1 MAEIIAALLL
11 LSGAAISLIAAIGV
25 ARLPDA
31 FLRMHAATKAG
42 VVGAGLTLLGVGFAF
57 DTGEAWFRVTLIV
70 AFLLVTVPI
79 SSHALGRAA
88 YIGGAPMWSG
98 TVMDDLK
105 GVLPRHAIDTDTA
118 AQQAIAMPVGASG
131 ASTAPRPDPVAAAA
145 PRRMLLALADGPGAA
160 AALRAA
166 LEVAAGP
173 RTEITLL
180 SLLCTPSLNQTGPMP
195 VGGAHFARRLVE
207 ARFATAREAAASL
220 ATQMETHCQ
229 TQGYHFRMRHE
240 EGDASALLAHAATH
254 HDLTVLPRGTWF
266 DQAQALDAGYAA
278 QRSARVALPG
288 LLLTAPDFSMPGALH
303 FLHEGDLASSEA
315 LKRFLG
321 LGFLVH
327 LPLTITGLDLDGAE
341 VALDEA
347 VALAAARER
356 PVHRGPALLHPDRPV
371 PLPAFTGGALAI
383 IPERSSSGREAWR
396 SLREM
401 EASVLLA

>member
-1 MAEIIAALLL
+1 MSEIVAAILL
-11 LSGAAISLIAAIGV
+11 LSGATISLIAAIGV

-42 VVGAGLTLLGVGFAF
+42 VVGAGLTLLGVAFAF

-70 AFLLVTVPI
+70 IFLLVTVPI

-88 YIGGAPMWSG
+88 YVGGAPMWSG
-98 TVMDDLK
+98 TVMDELK
-105 GVLPRHAIDTDTA
+105 GVLPRHSIDADPE
-118 AQQAIAMPVGASG
+118 AQRAIAMPVGATGPETG
-131 ASTAPRPDPVAAAA
+131 ARPDPHAAAA

-160 AALRAA
+160 ASLCAA

-173 RTEITLL
+173 RTEVTLL

-195 VGGAHFARRLVE
+195 VGGAHFGRRLVE
-207 ARFATAREAAASL
+207 GRFAKAREAAASL
-220 ATQMETHCQ
+220 ATQMETFCQ
-229 TQGYHFRMRHE
+229 TKGYHFRMRHE
-240 EGDASALLAHAATH
+240 EGDAGTLLGHAATH

-266 DQAQALDAGYAA
+266 DHAQALEEGYAA
-278 QRSARVALPG
+278 QRSARVSLPG
-288 LLLTAPDFSMPGALH
+288 LLLAAPDFAMPGALH

-321 LGFLVH
+321 LSFLAH
-327 LPLTITGLDLDGAE
+327 LPLTITGLDLDGADA
-341 VALDEA
+341 ALEEA

-356 PVHRGPALLHPDRPV
+356 PVHRGPALLHPDRPA

-383 IPERSSSGREAWR
+383 IPARSSSGRTAWR